1 MAPQPQGP
9 QQPRQ
14 GQQANAPVPVA
25 WPFPVGVE
33 ATVNVSD
40 YDQTLTQT
48 TATQRFQ
55 DVRVQPDG
63 WLRGIWF
70 DFNMVTSGN
79 TNTVTINENAPWNV
93 IDTVL
98 FQDTG
103 GEQIFGP
110 FNGYDWF
117 VSNKFGAYHPQ
128 ADPRGDVSYS
138 ITTSSA
144 TNAGSF
150 HFTLYLPLE
159 ITAADALGSVEN
171 RSENSTYRVQLT
183 MAAST
188 TVYSQVPSSLGAME
202 VKTTQ
207 DSYSEP
213 VAVANPGGRPIADAP
228 PSTGTIQYWKQEET
242 TTPASTYSYTIVNG
256 ISNGYRNIVFIN
268 YRTSG
273 LSRANGD
280 TDFPDPFEL
289 TLGTMRLRNLNKAM
303 WRTQMGRQF
312 ELTATGTDVAFGRE
326 NGVYVLPYT
335 YNKANKVGGDYHNYL
350 RTKSGNT
357 LKGRGSFG
365 NADTLYVNTNYVI
378 PQNNDFT
385 TIIGR

>member
-1 MAPQPQGP
+1 MAATPAPQGAQ
-9 QQPRQ
+9 Q
-14 GQQANAPVPVA
+14 GQAQVLAP

-33 ATVNVSD
+33 LTKNASD
-40 YDQTLTQT
+40 YDQTVTQT
-48 TATQRFQ
+48 TGTQRYP

-79 TNTVTINENAPWNV
+79 TNTVTLSENGPWNV

-98 FQDTG
+98 FLDTG

-110 FNGYDWF
+110 FSGYDWMI
-117 VSNKFGAYHPQ
+117 SNKFGAYHPQ
-128 ADPRGDVSYS
+128 GDPRGDVSYS
-138 ITTSSA
+138 VTTSSA

-150 HFTLYLPLE
+150 HFSLFLPLE
-159 ITAADALGSVEN
+159 ITAADALGAVEN

-183 MAAST
+183 MAAGA
-188 TVYSQVPSSLGAME
+188 TVYGQVPSTLGAME

-228 PSTGTIQYWKQEET
+228 PATGTLQYWKQEVT
-242 TTPASTYSYTIVNG
+242 TTPASSYTYTIVNG
-256 ISNGYRNIVFIN
+256 IGYGLRNVLFVN
-268 YRTSG
+268 YRASST
-273 LSRANGD
+273 RANGD

-289 TLGTMRLRNLNKAM
+289 TLGTMRLTYLNKAM
-303 WRTQMGRQF
+303 WRTIMGRNF
-312 ELTATGTDVAFGRE
+312 ELTSTTADAAFGRE
-326 NGVYVLPYT
+326 NGVYALEYT
-335 YNKANKVGGDYHNYL
+335 RNRANKVGGDYHNYL
-350 RTKSGNT
+350 RTQSGNT
-357 LKGRGSFG
+357 LKLKGTFG

-378 PQNNDFT
+378 PQNNSFA